1 MPGLSKNADIGC
13 NRGMAVA
20 ISFGIDTSFLVAILI
35 CLTILLS
42 KFIFI
47 HNSYFIYIFE
57 YNVVGTEQF
66 CIAFNMQ

>member
-42 KFIFI
+42 KLYLGITNLVYKFCKG
-47 HNSYFIYIFE
+47 NSIPK
-57 YNVVGTEQF
+57 
-66 CIAFNMQ
+66 